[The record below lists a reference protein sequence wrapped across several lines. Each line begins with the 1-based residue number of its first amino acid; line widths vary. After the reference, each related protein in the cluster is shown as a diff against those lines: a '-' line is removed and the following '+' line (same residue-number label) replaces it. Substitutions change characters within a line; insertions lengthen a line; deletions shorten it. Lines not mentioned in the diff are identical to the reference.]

1 MFGSSGDTVWSTR
14 RKVILAVLPS
24 SDLIRS
30 GSCSPGS
37 WTRIWSV
44 PWRWIVGS
52 RVPVSSTRRRTISID
67 CWMAFWVISLT
78 LSSVIG
84 GAHLAIGRDA
94 ELHALGHRFQDRA
107 GLLDLV
113 FVAERQLDRIAV
125 DAEAGIADIDLA
137 QLAADAVDDAGQPLA
152 HHRID
157 IGGEQQMRAALEI
170 EAEADPLMGK
180 KTGDLVVDARGQQV
194 GQSEDASQ
202 HQHRQYQRHL
212 PSREIHHGK

>member
-78 LSSVIG
+78 LSSV
-84 GAHLAIGRDA
+84 
-94 ELHALGHRFQDRA
+94 
-107 GLLDLV
+107 
-113 FVAERQLDRIAV
+113 
-125 DAEAGIADIDLA
+125 
-137 QLAADAVDDAGQPLA
+137 
-152 HHRID
+152 
-157 IGGEQQMRAALEI
+157 
-170 EAEADPLMGK
+170 
-180 KTGDLVVDARGQQV
+180 
-194 GQSEDASQ
+194 
-202 HQHRQYQRHL
+202 
-212 PSREIHHGK
+212 